1 MLNEA
6 YKDHAI
12 KKKLCNGQLRWDDTK
27 IKRYGLAWKAVVS
40 CENCLY
46 KSNQYKDK
54 IRFVVS
60 DAYHSNYSIS
70 MLASYMR
77 MYYKMQVR
85 SSVAN
90 GAAYPT
96 CLTTVYALTNILFVG
111 FGKKKEAYNSKER
124 KEGKWGKIL

>member
-1 MLNEA
+1 MN
-6 YKDHAI
+6 
-12 KKKLCNGQLRWDDTK
+12 
-27 IKRYGLAWKAVVS
+27 VS
-40 CENCLY
+40 NNMILVLVLIY
-46 KSNQYKDK
+46 KSNQYKNK

>member
-1 MLNEA
+1 
-6 YKDHAI
+6 
-12 KKKLCNGQLRWDDTK
+12 
-27 IKRYGLAWKAVVS
+27 
-40 CENCLY
+40 
-46 KSNQYKDK
+46 
-54 IRFVVS
+54 
-60 DAYHSNYSIS
+60 

-124 KEGKWGKIL
+124 KEGKWGKILQVFFTSIQVAAILGTQGFILMFHIFL